1 MLGERALVRAWAAI
15 TLVALSAALLAA
27 SLAATLAA
35 SSAAMTAA
43 AAPPGNLVH
52 ATPAYVVLSNEPT
65 IEELKARLPSTGI
78 GDRPHLC
85 VEIAHKELTETD
97 RLYAADELEQGQTAL
112 ADAMAYMEQAR
123 DYAVQ
128 SHKYQKQTEIAART
142 MTRKLNDLL
151 HTLGHEDQPPVQAA
165 ITRLQKVR
173 DDLLKAMFP
182 KGAK

>member
-1 MLGERALVRAWAAI
+1 MIRRRAGNMLGERALVRVRGAV
-15 TLVALSAALLAA
+15 TLFALGAAL
-27 SLAATLAA
+27 TVN
-35 SSAAMTAA
+35 
-43 AAPPGNLVH
+43 AAPLH
-52 ATPAYVVLSNEPT
+52 AALANIVPANEPT

-85 VEIAHKELTETD
+85 VEIAQKQLAETD
-97 RLYAADELEQGQTAL
+97 RLYAADAVEQGQTAL
-112 ADAMAYMEQAR
+112 ADATSYMEQAR
-123 DYAVQ
+123 DYAIQ

-151 HTLGHEDQPPVQAA
+151 HTLGHADQPPVQAA
-165 ITRLQKVR
+165 ISRLQKVR

>member
-1 MLGERALVRAWAAI
+1 MIGRRAENMLGERALVRAWAAI
-15 TLVALSAALLAA
+15 TLVVLSAV
-27 SLAATLAA
+27 
-35 SSAAMTAA
+35 SAAALTAA
-43 AAPPGNLVH
+43 AAPLGNHIH
-52 ATPAYVVLSNEPT
+52 ATLGNIVPSSEPT
-65 IEELKARLPSTGI
+65 IEELKARMPSTGI

-85 VEIAHKELTETD
+85 VQIAQKELAETD
-97 RLYAADELEQGQTAL
+97 RLYAADQVEQGQTAL

-123 DYAVQ
+123 DYALQ